1 MKRKLLRILPFLL
14 LGGVLG
20 LAAAPAAF
28 EAAGVTASA
37 TGDLYSLVTDASSL
51 KAGDVVLFVYH
62 SGDTI
67 KANGALTGES
77 NAYLNVYDAYFEDEY
92 LYFDNSN
99 IKPLTVGVSGGAY
112 TFTYGTRTIAANAA
126 PTNHMSYSTKTGASA
141 TWNVSIDS
149 STYAATIQNT
159 NTNYGYIQYNPS
171 GGGRFSN
178 YKNTMSNGQIYRKG
192 GVAKEIQLNK
202 TEVQQNVG
210 TTFTLTASGK
220 DSYVPES
227 YVWSIEEGSE
237 YVSLSTTTGNST
249 VVTFNYEGSAIVK
262 CVADGKADATCTIT
276 VTDYQYNILAKDKYF
291 IAEGS
296 GLAMLGSDLSYIG
309 NVDFSDE
316 SNLWTLEKAYQGDN
330 SYYVT
335 NGEQYLAYNRDI
347 PGHESDDK
355 ESRISLSDEAIN
367 AWTVSIKDTN
377 YVFSTLTKKGKTRSL
392 AVHEETWYAF
402 EGTSNYVKFLETGEF
417 DDYVVD
423 KLPTKT
429 KYYVGEKF
437 STTNM
442 KVTGY
447 YTNGYSADI
456 TNKIVWGDLTPGTQ
470 VHGTFTSGED
480 AYDIVVN
487 GISVLGPKAGS
498 MVVTG
503 LRDTYLIGE
512 MPKETIEEVKVTYS
526 DGVVEEVKT
535 LKNTEFDVSPAKINS
550 STTKIVVSMVDDPEV
565 KFEKEITPEHAKYF
579 ATNMIEIGDKVTLGT
594 TVGAKDGNITGGQEI
609 AMVDG
614 KLSSQAFGYLPSPA
628 MEFTVKQGVNSGTY
642 AFEYNGAYLRS
653 NGKTLDLGDISKQT
667 ATKFEDLYEFDLP
680 YSIDGN
686 NVMVHF
692 TEYSEGS
699 ETFWGY
705 YYNYMNNDLITAEA
719 IIASNTL
726 AVDYDFY
733 AKGAEVAVETSSEYE
748 CEFDGTW
755 VIYLPTSQELTTA
768 NSFTCNFVESQNDW
782 VDDYW
787 EICPVNEPTKHIY
800 LNADSGKFGVGTNV
814 DYDVMLYRDMTK
826 DFSHEIKSISVSIP
840 EGMPTTV
847 ELGEPYNWVGIT
859 VKAKYDNTTKKL
871 PLGAYEVD
879 VPASD
884 TYGDKTCTV
893 TYGTS
898 GNKVTATF
906 KFTVVGGYQ
915 PFIKQNTYEVWVDDT
930 NTFTTTQEPPEGEPV
945 TWSSSNPEIANFED
959 PHVGDLTSY
968 KSGKVTIKVTSYD
981 GYYSDASELTV
992 SQRPTGLTIDVT
1004 EKTIKQG
1011 EKFTITG
1018 TVSPTDA
1025 KNKTVL
1031 WSSSDPEIATVSS
1044 KGEVTGLGIG
1054 DVVITGQ
1061 TQGKGTGEKEGYKA
1075 TCTVHVEQG
1084 EVVRVTGVSLDCDY
1098 KELKPGD
1105 TFQLN
1110 AIVNPSN
1117 ATNKNVTWESNAPQ
1131 LADVN
1136 SSGKV
1141 TVKASA
1147 STGKTV
1153 YITCK
1158 TEDGGFTARC
1168 EIKIK
1173 ASVTPVPVTS
1183 ISLDITSKK
1192 IDVDETFE
1200 IVATVLPNNADDKG
1214 HINWETSDD
1223 SVAQI
1228 ISAGPSA
1235 VTVKG
1240 IGEGTATIT
1249 ASCGGKTAT
1258 CKVTVGDQPTPPP
1271 TPVNPVESVSI
1282 QVNGKDVNTQSILPQ
1297 ETLDLTAVINPANA
1311 DNKNVVWSSSNKEIA
1326 TVDARGQVTGVAPG
1340 TATITVETVDGNK
1353 TDTITIRVVDK
1364 QAQQQSIII
1373 LSSVC
1378 GGAAVVGVGCGVGIP
1393 LGLRAKKRKHLK

>member
-1 MKRKLLRILPFLL
+1 MKHKLLRILPFLL

-28 EAAGVTASA
+28 EIAGVEASA
-37 TGDLYSLVTDASSL
+37 TGDLYSLVTDASTL

-99 IKPLTVGVSGGAY
+99 IKPLTVGVSNGAY

-126 PTNHMSYSTKTGASA
+126 PTNHMSYSTKNGASA

-159 NTNYGYIQYNPS
+159 NTNYGCIQYNP
-171 GGGRFSN
+171 GGVGRFSN
-178 YKNTMSNGQIYRKG
+178 YNNTMSNGQIYRKG
-192 GVAKEIQLNK
+192 AAAKEIQLNK
-202 TEVQQNVG
+202 TELQQNVG

-249 VVTFNYEGSAIVK
+249 VVTFNYEGSAVVK
-262 CVADGKADATCTIT
+262 CVADGKADATCTIN
-276 VTDYQYNILAKDKYF
+276 VTDYQYNILEKDKYF
-291 IAEGS
+291 IAESS

-347 PGHESDDK
+347 PGHEGDSK
-355 ESRISLSDEAIN
+355 ESKIALTDEPIN
-367 AWTVSIKDTN
+367 AWTVSTKDTN
-377 YVFSTLTKKGKTRSL
+377 YVFSTLTKKGQTRSL

-456 TNKIVWGDLTPGTQ
+456 TNKIVWADLTPGTQ
-470 VHGTFTSGED
+470 VHGTFTSGEV

-498 MVVTG
+498 MAVTG
-503 LRDTYLIGE
+503 LRHTYLIGE

-526 DGVVEEVKT
+526 DGVVDEVKT
-535 LKNTEFDVSPAKINS
+535 LKDTEFDVSPAKINS

-565 KFEKEITPEHAKYF
+565 KFEKEITAEHAKYF

-594 TVGAKDGNITGGQEI
+594 TVGAEAGNITGGQEI

-614 KLSSQAFGYLPSPA
+614 QLGSQTFGYLPTPA
-628 MEFTVKQGVNSGTY
+628 MEFEVVQGVSAGSY
-642 AFEYNGAYLRS
+642 AFKYNDMYLTS
-653 NGKTLDLGDISKQT
+653 NGKTLDFGHVSNITGYKNDKGTWYFEYPVMLPGQSEPLKVTLNENQYVPGDFSGSV
-667 ATKFEDLYEFDLP
+667 DSYEKNAWIDADALMDGNEILIMLDIYHPRTSLDPTHQEFLLDCE
-680 YSIDGN
+680 IDGG
-686 NVMVHF
+686 
-692 TEYSEGS
+692 E
-699 ETFWGY
+699 
-705 YYNYMNNDLITAEA
+705 LI
-719 IIASNTL
+719 
-726 AVDYDFY
+726 
-733 AKGAEVAVETSSEYE
+733 
-748 CEFDGTW
+748 
-755 VIYLPTSQELTTA
+755 IYLPSQEGVNTK
-768 NSFTCNFVESQNDW
+768 NSFTCNYVEPQNDW
-782 VDDYW
+782 LDPYW
-787 EICPVNEPTKHIY
+787 EICPLNEPEKHVY
-800 LNADSGKFGVGTNV
+800 LNADSGKFGVSTSG
-814 DYDVMLYRDMTK
+814 DYDIMLYRDMTR

-840 EGMPTTV
+840 EDMPTTV
-847 ELGEPYNWVGIT
+847 ELGEPFNWVGIT

-884 TYGDKTCTV
+884 TYGDKICTV

-898 GNKVTATF
+898 GNKVTTTF

-930 NTFTTTQEPPEGEPV
+930 NTFTTTQEPPEGQPV
-945 TWSSSNPEIANFED
+945 TWSSSNPEIADFED
-959 PHVGDLTSY
+959 PSVGDLTSY

-981 GYYSDASELTV
+981 GYYSDSKELTV
-992 SQRPTGLTIDVT
+992 SQRPTGLTLDTT

-1011 EKFTITG
+1011 EKFTIVG
-1018 TVSPTDA
+1018 TVSPADA
-1025 KNKTVL
+1025 TNKTVL
-1031 WSSSDPEIATVSS
+1031 WSSSDPEIATVSL

-1061 TQGKGTGEKEGYKA
+1061 TQGKGTGEEEGYKA
-1075 TCTVHVEQG
+1075 TCTVHVEEG

-1117 ATNKNVTWESNAPQ
+1117 ATNKNVTWESNAPH
-1131 LADVN
+1131 LADVSN
-1136 SSGKV
+1136 SGKV
-1141 TVKASA
+1141 TVKNSA
-1147 STGKTV
+1147 DTGKTV
-1153 YITCK
+1153 YITCT
-1158 TEDGGFTARC
+1158 TEDGGFTTRC

-1173 ASVTPVPVTS
+1173 ASVQPIPVTSVTLNTTSKQIEVDGTFELIATVKPDNADTKQVSFETLDGDIVSINQTSANKATITGLKEGTAVIEASCGGKTARCTVTVGQPVVPVPVES
-1183 ISLDITSKK
+1183 VSLNKTEVELAI
-1192 IDVDETFE
+1192 
-1200 IVATVLPNNADDKG
+1200 NA
-1214 HINWETSDD
+1214 EE
-1223 SVAQI
+1223 QL
-1228 ISAGPSA
+1228 
-1235 VTVKG
+1235 
-1240 IGEGTATIT
+1240 TATINPSNADNQAVSWKSSDT
-1249 ASCGGKTAT
+1249 KVVTVNSDGKIKAVGVGEAIITVKTNDGGKTAT
-1258 CKVTVGDQPTPPP
+1258 CKVTV
-1271 TPVNPVESVSI
+1271 
-1282 QVNGKDVNTQSILPQ
+1282 TQKGANYTGIAIGVGCGVG
-1297 ETLDLTAVINPANA
+1297 AVGI
-1311 DNKNVVWSSSNKEIA
+1311 
-1326 TVDARGQVTGVAPG
+1326 
-1340 TATITVETVDGNK
+1340 
-1353 TDTITIRVVDK
+1353 
-1364 QAQQQSIII
+1364 
-1373 LSSVC
+1373 
-1378 GGAAVVGVGCGVGIP
+1378 GCGVGIP
-1393 LGLRAKKRKHLK
+1393 LGIKAHKKRKIAK